1 MPALEVETLPYHR
14 DSAQWMQR
22 LAALDGAAFLDSGL
36 SRQPHARFDILTALP
51 DTVLTLSAG
60 EGLGRDDIFT
70 RLQQTL
76 STCAPPDEALRDGR
90 LADLPFRGGA
100 VGYLGYNARR
110 DLVSFRQR
118 AGSPEHPQSQ
128 LPDARFGIYQW
139 ALTVDHGQQC
149 STLFFLPGCPADTR
163 DQVRSALHDHAGGDD
178 RPPGFRLRSPFQA
191 SIDRQD
197 YQRAFERL
205 KQWIEAGDC
214 YQANLAQRFHAGYE
228 GDPLQAYLRLRQT
241 SHSPFSAYLSAGPG
255 EAVLSLS
262 PERFL
267 RVEDGEVLTQPI
279 KGTRRRG
286 LTGDEDR
293 RLARSLQDSAKDRAE
308 NLMIV
313 DLLRN
318 DLGSRCAT
326 GSVRVQAL
334 FELQSYTAVHHLVSS
349 VTGRLR
355 PGDHALALLHA
366 CFPGGS
372 ITGAPKIRA
381 MEIIDTLEPDHRSV
395 YCGSVVRA
403 GFDGN
408 LDSSIAIRT
417 LVCDPSRVYCWGGG
431 GIVADSD
438 GDLEYQETID
448 KISLLINTLE
458 EMQ

>member
-1 MPALEVETLPYHR
+1 MPALEVETLPYRR
-14 DSAQWMQR
+14 DSATWMQR
-22 LAALDGAAFLDSGL
+22 LAALDDAAFLDSGL

-51 DTVLTLSAG
+51 ATILTLPAG
-60 EGLGRDDIFT
+60 DAPGPDIFAD
-70 RLQQTL
+70 LQQALSALGPGADTL
-76 STCAPPDEALRDGR
+76 GDER
-90 LADLPFRGGA
+90 LARLPFRGGA
-100 VGYLGYNARR
+100 IGYLGYASRR
-110 DLVSFRQR
+110 DLVPLRRR
-118 AGSPEHPQSQ
+118 AGTAEHPQPR
-128 LPDARFGIYQW
+128 LPDARFGVYQW
-139 ALTVDHGQQC
+139 ALTVDHEQQRC
-149 STLFFLPGCPADTR
+149 TLFFLPECPATTR
-163 DQVRSALHDHAGGDD
+163 ERVRAALHQTSAD
-178 RPPGFRLRSPFQA
+178 RIEIPSFELRSPFRA
-191 SIDRQD
+191 SIEQD
-197 YQRAFERL
+197 HYRRAFNRL

-214 YQANLAQRFHAGYE
+214 YQANLAQRFHAGYA

-241 SHSPFSAYLSAGPG
+241 SHSPFSAYLEAASG

-267 RVEDGEVLTQPI
+267 RVEESKVLTQPI

-286 LTGDEDR
+286 QTAEEDR
-293 RLARSLQDSAKDRAE
+293 QLADSLRHSAKDRAE

-326 GSVRVQAL
+326 GSVRVETL

-349 VTGRLR
+349 ITGELR
-355 PGDHALALLHA
+355 EGDHALALLHA

-417 LVCDPSRVYCWGGG
+417 LLCDSDHIYCWGGG
-431 GIVADSD
+431 GIVSDSD
-438 GDLEYQETID
+438 SELEYQETID

-458 EMQ
+458 SIQ